1 MQWHLEH
8 PLLCLVSIIIIFA
21 CLLWLLFPAFSSVA
35 ISAANHADSRGSLA
49 SLDSIPSTNEKNSEG
64 TEACEKVHMHANGQ
78 KIILRLS
85 NLSDSFKDALCSTQ
99 QIVRP
104 LSLIGSALRFDKL
117 DQAETR
123 SLLMCFL
130 HIMKTISE
138 GKINRRGREGN
149 PLS

>member
-1 MQWHLEH
+1 MPVLHFVIQWHLGH
-8 PLLCLVSIIIIFA
+8 PLLCLVSIIIILA

-64 TEACEKVHMHANGQ
+64 TETCEKVHVCDCEQSIGYFRMG
-78 KIILRLS
+78 RLS
-85 NLSDSFKDALCSTQ
+85 DHFNDSLFSTQ

-138 GKINRRGREGN
+138 GKRTT
-149 PLS
+149 